1 MLLVQESRNKEGS
14 RPIKRDITK
23 KVHKRI
29 KPTLTAFM
37 NIDDVVCIDTE
48 HISQTV
54 PLRTENS
61 NTCFPTNKG
70 DSKDHELDKADE
82 GVLLMD
88 PRELLEDTRLTQI
101 IDNTPEHV
109 ASGTETDINNE
120 VASSPQTKSS
130 DQRRAAA
137 VQAIERINRWTRELM
152 SSIN

>member
-1 MLLVQESRNKEGS
+1 MFTDEIQGKKTSLARN
-14 RPIKRDITK
+14 
-23 KVHKRI
+23 
-29 KPTLTAFM
+29 L
-37 NIDDVVCIDTE
+37 
-48 HISQTV
+48 
-54 PLRTENS
+54 
-61 NTCFPTNKG
+61 G

-88 PRELLEDTRLTQI
+88 PRELLEDTSLTQI

-137 VQAIERINRWTRELM
+137 VQAIERINRWTRALM

>member
-1 MLLVQESRNKEGS
+1 MATAGAL
-14 RPIKRDITK
+14 RDSP
-23 KVHKRI
+23 V
-29 KPTLTAFM
+29 
-37 NIDDVVCIDTE
+37 NVDDVVCIDTE

-54 PLRTENS
+54 PLRTEDS
-61 NTCFPTNKG
+61 NTCFPTNEG

-88 PRELLEDTRLTQI
+88 PRELLEDTSLTQI

-137 VQAIERINRWTRELM
+137 VQGIERINRWTRELM